1 MSTHEKRST
10 TGKPDRRRITKVT
23 AKRSSNSAFTA
34 ARADS
39 LTSSRAPAA
48 GGIKSDL
55 LPQGQRDQ
63 DTHQTEAAT
72 AATED
77 VWEMAERLWSRVPDE
92 ELRKLPRDGAAQHD
106 HYIYG
111 TPKRAE

>member
-1 MSTHEKRST
+1 M
-10 TGKPDRRRITKVT
+10 TKVT
-23 AKRSSNSAFTA
+23 VKRSSNGACAA
-34 ARADS
+34 ARGDS
-39 LTSSRAPAA
+39 LTSGRAPAE
-48 GGIKSDL
+48 GGLKSDL

-63 DTHQTEAAT
+63 DTRQTEAGA

-106 HYIYG
+106 HYISG

>member
-1 MSTHEKRST
+1 MRQ
-10 TGKPDRRRITKVT
+10 TK
-23 AKRSSNSAFTA
+23 A
-34 ARADS
+34 AA
-39 LTSSRAPAA
+39 
-48 GGIKSDL
+48 
-55 LPQGQRDQ
+55 
-63 DTHQTEAAT
+63 